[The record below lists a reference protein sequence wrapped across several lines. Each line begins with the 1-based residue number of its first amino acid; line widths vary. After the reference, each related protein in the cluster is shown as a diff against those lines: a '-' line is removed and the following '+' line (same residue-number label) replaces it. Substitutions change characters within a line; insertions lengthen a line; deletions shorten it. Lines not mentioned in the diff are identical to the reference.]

1 MEQFI
6 QVLIDGLATGS
17 IYAAMALALV
27 LIFRSTGIVNFA
39 QGEMAMFSTFIAWG
53 LYEAGVPLLFAVLTT
68 IALSFIAGM
77 VIERGLIRHFEGGPV
92 LTLVIVTLGLFIL
105 LNSLAGWIWGF
116 GNRSFPSLFS
126 EETFTLGGVR
136 LTVESIGIVVVL
148 LGVVGLLF
156 LLFQKTKIGLAMRAA
171 ALNPDS
177 SALVGVRVGSM
188 LMLGWGLAAALGAL
202 AGRARGAA
210 PVPRREPD
218 EQRAHLLVRR
228 RGAGR
233 LRQPDRRGG
242 GRLDHRHQ
250 REPGRHLRRLH
261 RRRPQ
266 DPGAAGDH
274 LRRPARA
281 PGRAV
286 RHPGGRAGVTDRRLK
301 LVLLIA
307 LAAAAVLIPFFFGPY
322 RVGQFTLVLAYA
334 VAVLGLN
341 LLTGYNGQISLG
353 HGAFFALG
361 AYTAALLIEKA
372 SVPYLLSV
380 PAAGLVCFVAGFLFG
395 IPALRLRGLY
405 LALVTLGLAIAMPQ
419 LIKRFDGLTDGT
431 QGLTVTQP
439 ESPSWLPLEDDQFL
453 YFLVLVF
460 TVVMF
465 VFAWNLTRGQVGR
478 AMKSVRDAE
487 IPASTLGVSLAA
499 TKTKTFAVS
508 AGYAGVA
515 GALYVFAIGFVAPE
529 AFTLTVSFAF
539 LAAIVVGGLATISGA
554 ILGAL
559 FIEFVP
565 VWAADVNEALT
576 GVIYGGVL
584 IIFMWFLPEGA
595 AGLPRRVRRLLA
607 GRKAAAAEQPE
618 ETAEAPAPQM
628 PAGKT

>member
-1 MEQFI
+1 M
-6 QVLIDGLATGS
+6 
-17 IYAAMALALV
+17 
-27 LIFRSTGIVNFA
+27 
-39 QGEMAMFSTFIAWG
+39 
-53 LYEAGVPLLFAVLTT
+53 
-68 IALSFIAGM
+68 
-77 VIERGLIRHFEGGPV
+77 
-92 LTLVIVTLGLFIL
+92 
-105 LNSLAGWIWGF
+105 
-116 GNRSFPSLFS
+116 
-126 EETFTLGGVR
+126 
-136 LTVESIGIVVVL
+136 
-148 LGVVGLLF
+148 
-156 LLFQKTKIGLAMRAA
+156 
-171 ALNPDS
+171 
-177 SALVGVRVGSM
+177 
-188 LMLGWGLAAALGAL
+188 
-202 AGRARGAA
+202 
-210 PVPRREPD
+210 
-218 EQRAHLLVRR
+218 
-228 RGAGR
+228 
-233 LRQPDRRGG
+233 
-242 GRLDHRHQ
+242 
-250 REPGRHLRRLH
+250 
-261 RRRPQ
+261 
-266 DPGAAGDH
+266 
-274 LRRPARA
+274 
-281 PGRAV
+281 
-286 RHPGGRAGVTDRRLK
+286 TDRRLK

-380 PAAGLVCFVAGFLFG
+380 PAAGVVCFVAGFLFG

-419 LIKRFDGLTDGT
+419 LIKRFDGLTEGT

-607 GRKAAAAEQPE
+607 GRKAAAAKQPE